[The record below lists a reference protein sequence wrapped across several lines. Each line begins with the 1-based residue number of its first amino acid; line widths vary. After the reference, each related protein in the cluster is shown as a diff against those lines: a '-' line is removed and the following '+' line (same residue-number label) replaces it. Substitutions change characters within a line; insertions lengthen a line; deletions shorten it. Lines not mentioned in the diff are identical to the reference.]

1 MMTIGSL
8 TLSPLL
14 ALAGVVVLALLV
26 IGLFRFFLR
35 LAWRLISIVLTLII
49 GAGIILVVLN
59 FVHIK

>member
-14 ALAGVVVLALLV
+14 ALAGVVVLAFLA

-35 LAWRLISIVLTLII
+35 LAWRLVGILLTLAI
-49 GAGIILVVLN
+49 GVGIILVVLN
-59 FVHIK
+59 IVHIK